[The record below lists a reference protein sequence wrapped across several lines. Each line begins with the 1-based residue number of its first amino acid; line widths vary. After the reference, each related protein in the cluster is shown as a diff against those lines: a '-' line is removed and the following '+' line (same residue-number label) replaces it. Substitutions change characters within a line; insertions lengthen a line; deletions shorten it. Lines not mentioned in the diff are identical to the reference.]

1 MIFREETIDSKL
13 VYDGKVIKVCE
24 EHVRVETGNIATRE
38 IVMHRGAVDVVALTD
53 DNKIVLEK
61 QYRKAIDDV
70 VLEIPAGKIEHD
82 DDDIKGRARTE
93 LMEETGFDA
102 KDIKLIHKS
111 FPSVGYS
118 KEEIYFYLATE
129 LTPGK
134 PCTEEGENIE
144 ILLMDFDE
152 AYKMAKEGKF
162 LDAKS
167 TIGILLAYL
176 NRHSE

>member
-38 IVMHRGAVDVVALTD
+38 IVMHTD

-144 ILLMDFDE
+144 ILLIDFDE